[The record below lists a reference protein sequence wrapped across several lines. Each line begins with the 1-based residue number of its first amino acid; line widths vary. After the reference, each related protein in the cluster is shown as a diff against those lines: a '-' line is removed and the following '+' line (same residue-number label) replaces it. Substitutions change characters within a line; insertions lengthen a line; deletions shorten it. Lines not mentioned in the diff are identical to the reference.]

1 MIKTVTIIPTFV
13 FDPTILTKV
22 DAQTEIWYQ
31 DGKHTNN
38 VNKFQDDRGQLT
50 IERWNWI
57 NEDAATDYKNFIL
70 TNFSETY
77 PGLTVDI
84 VTN

>member
-1 MIKTVTIIPTFV
+1 MIKTLITIPNFV
-13 FDPTILTKV
+13 FDPTVLKKV
-22 DAQTEIWYQ
+22 DTQTEIWYQ
-31 DGKHTNN
+31 AGKHTNH
-38 VNKFQDDRGQLT
+38 VNRFQDDQGQLN

-84 VTN
+84 INN